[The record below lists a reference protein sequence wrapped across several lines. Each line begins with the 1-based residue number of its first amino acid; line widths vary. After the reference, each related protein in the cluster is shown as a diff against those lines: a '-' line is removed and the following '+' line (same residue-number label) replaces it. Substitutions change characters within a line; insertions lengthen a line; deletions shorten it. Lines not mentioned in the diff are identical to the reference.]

1 MVNLGARAKHT
12 DTDDT
17 TEPMDNWDQIITQR
31 ASQQTLAA
39 FLAPLDLG
47 TDRGYSQLL
56 ISIGYGNVDEFGRFD
71 QEDRK
76 TFETLAINKG
86 MEDWKAFKISRAT

>member
-47 TDRGYSQLL
+47 TDLGT
-56 ISIGYGNVDEFGRFD
+56 EARFL
-71 QEDRK
+71 RPH
-76 TFETLAINKG
+76 
-86 MEDWKAFKISRAT
+86 R

>member
-1 MVNLGARAKHT
+1 
-12 DTDDT
+12 
-17 TEPMDNWDQIITQR
+17 MDNWDQIITQR

-47 TDRGYSQLL
+47 TDRDYSQLL

-71 QEDRK
+71 QDDRK

-86 MEDWKAFKISRAT
+86 MEDWKAFKTGRPRRCAGGAAAWR

>member
-47 TDRGYSQLL
+47 TDRIAKTAPWNRQSDAIRLGSRRGALFA
-56 ISIGYGNVDEFGRFD
+56 SASVDGRD
-71 QEDRK
+71 VRLEQCGLSECA
-76 TFETLAINKG
+76 E
-86 MEDWKAFKISRAT
+86 

>member
-47 TDRGYSQLL
+47 TDRGALFASA
-56 ISIGYGNVDEFGRFD
+56 SVDGRD
-71 QEDRK
+71 VRLEQCG
-76 TFETLAINKG
+76 LSVQ
-86 MEDWKAFKISRAT
+86 SRVGSHPFS

>member
-47 TDRGYSQLL
+47 TDRSA
-56 ISIGYGNVDEFGRFD
+56 SVDGRD
-71 QEDRK
+71 VRLEQCG
-76 TFETLAINKG
+76 LSVQ
-86 MEDWKAFKISRAT
+86 SRVGSPV